1 VPRTPKLPRGRVGK
15 PLPAPLAVA
24 NRDTLAP
31 IEEVA
36 LAPIPY
42 PSWTA
47 EQQRRREAKG
57 RVFDRAL
64 GKIERLLEQRKKID
78 PQLLVRIARDMD
90 PDRLVIKGA
99 SGGTPA
105 VQIVFVVEGQQN
117 PGLLYD
123 ESGE

>member
-1 VPRTPKLPRGRVGK
+1 MPRGRAGP

-31 IEEVA
+31 IEDVA
-36 LAPIPY
+36 LAPVPY

-57 RVFDRAL
+57 RVFDLAL
-64 GKIERLLEQRKKID
+64 GKIERLIQKGKKVD
-78 PQLLVRIARDMD
+78 PQLLARIARDMD
-90 PDRLVIKGA
+90 PDRLIIKGA
-99 SGGTPA
+99 SGGTAA

-117 PGLLYD
+117 PGFLYD
-123 ESGE
+123 ETGE